1 MHYPLMQIYKFMT
14 PVYEMK
20 YLLKYQYLNS

>member
-1 MHYPLMQIYKFMT
+1 MT